1 MQNLPT
7 DSLGRSPDC
16 ETTSQRMSEA
26 KRGAARLLGCYRAGD
41 ANDPEIYVAAVI
53 SVLVRY
59 PVEIIREV
67 TEPATGLPGKSN
79 WLPTVAE
86 VRNEC
91 EVLDA
96 RERRKVE
103 RERQIAEQLQARTQ
117 ITDQRPRPTYEEL
130 QRRCAEVGL
139 MIGPKG
145 SRLPPVDPAEIMK
158 KHGISKE
165 QWDAMPDK
173 GWTFNRGLG
182 QWVKPGDVA

>member
-1 MQNLPT
+1 MQKLASVQHSQ
-7 DSLGRSPDC
+7 DS
-16 ETTSQRMSEA
+16 EMTSQQMNEA
-26 KRGAARLLGCYRAGD
+26 KKGAARLLGCYRTGD
-41 ANDPEIYVAAVI
+41 ANDPEIYVSAVI

-67 TEPATGLPGKSN
+67 TEPSTGLPGKSN

-91 EVLDA
+91 EVLAA
-96 RERRKVE
+96 RERRKIE
-103 RERQIAEQLQARTQ
+103 REQQISEQLEARKQ

-139 MIGPKG
+139 HIGPKG
-145 SRLPPVDPAEIMK
+145 TRLPPVDPVKIME

-182 QWVKPGDVA
+182 QWVKPGEAA

>member
-1 MQNLPT
+1 MQKLASVQHSQ
-7 DSLGRSPDC
+7 DS
-16 ETTSQRMSEA
+16 ETTSQRMNEA
-26 KRGAARLLGCYRAGD
+26 KKGAARLLGCYRTGD
-41 ANDPEIYVAAVI
+41 ANDPEIYVSAVI

-67 TEPATGLPGKSN
+67 TEPSTGLPGKSS

-91 EVLDA
+91 EVLAA
-96 RERRKVE
+96 RERRKIE
-103 RERQIAEQLQARTQ
+103 REQQIAEQIQARTQ
-117 ITDQRPRPTYEEL
+117 ITYQRPRPTYEEL

-145 SRLPPVDPAEIMK
+145 SRLGPLDPGKVME

-165 QWDAMPDK
+165 QWDAIPAK
-173 GWTFNRGLG
+173 GSKFSPG
-182 QWVKPGDVA
+182 QGKWVKPGDAA